1 MAGVLFTPGEEQEV
15 DATVSNTIACLSVLF
30 IYILQIGQETQMESQ
45 KLKIKKNPRI
55 LRLHIQLFVKENLRL
70 I

>member
-45 KLKIKKNPRI
+45 KLKIKKNTEFSDYI
-55 LRLHIQLFVKENLRL
+55 SNSL
-70 I
+70 